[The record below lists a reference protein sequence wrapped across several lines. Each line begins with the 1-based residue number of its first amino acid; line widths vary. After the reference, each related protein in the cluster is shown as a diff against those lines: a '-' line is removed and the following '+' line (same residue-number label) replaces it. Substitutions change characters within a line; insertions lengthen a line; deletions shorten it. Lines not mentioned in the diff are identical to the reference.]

1 MYLFTGSYS
10 LSGLFSQDISSL
22 SSVLSIS
29 MSQCVSGSD
38 IINCLTELS
47 SDKCDIK
54 NTIGLICKSKLI

>member
-1 MYLFTGSYS
+1 MCLFIGSYS

-38 IINCLTELS
+38 IVSCLTELS

-54 NTIGLICKSKLI
+54 NTIGLICESKLI